1 MVDRL
6 FWSALGSPDDLVP
19 FAAGSLEFDLSLP
32 VIAILKPG
40 YQRVKGPVRSSRDQ
54 QDVIKKVRK
63 WGMH

>member
-32 VIAILKPG
+32 LIVILNPG
-40 YQRVKGPVRSSRDQ
+40 Y
-54 QDVIKKVRK
+54 
-63 WGMH
+63 